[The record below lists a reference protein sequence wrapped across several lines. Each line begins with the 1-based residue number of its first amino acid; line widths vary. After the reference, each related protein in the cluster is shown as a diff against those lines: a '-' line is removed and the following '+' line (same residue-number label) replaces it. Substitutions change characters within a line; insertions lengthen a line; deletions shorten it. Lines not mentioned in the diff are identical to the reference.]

1 MTEPSALVS
10 FRLLRIATVPS
21 NMQALAQ
28 LASSAANFVY
38 NFQTLLT
45 GILAVGAA
53 WYAGA
58 PVWRQLKDS
67 NLQTQIMRRDTLA
80 MRVTEAEE
88 RAKRVAHSIDGHLN
102 DAQRATLEPWGDPKD
117 LGPHAA
123 FDLELRLSDCLDWY
137 LVTLQGTES
146 AEVEAAKT
154 ALKTSLD
161 DLTTTLCNIHWPDHN
176 DQAGEEYALT
186 DEQWGE
192 ALRLSAE
199 GEKSASG
206 KVAAVAKAYRDLKS
220 AQQSDV
226 DRLRKKIA
234 QLDQSIARIDGED
247 RVRLW

>member
-1 MTEPSALVS
+1 VNELPALV
-10 FRLLRIATVPS
+10 LLRTVMVPY

-28 LASSAANFVY
+28 LASSAGNFVY

-88 RAKRVAHSIDGHLN
+88 RAKRVAQSIDGHLN
-102 DAQRATLEPWGDPKD
+102 DAQRATLEPWGNPKD

-146 AEVEAAKT
+146 AAVEAAKA

-176 DQAGEEYALT
+176 DQSGEDYALT

-206 KVAAVAKAYRDLKS
+206 KVASVAKAYRDLKS

-226 DRLRKKIA
+226 DGLRTKIA

-247 RVRLW
+247 RVRLR